1 MQKLT
6 KRFFSWLDPFK
17 MFAALALVTVFLT
30 LSTFWLERIDADLL
44 YESPSLRYVVGSSAD
59 ACPFACIRCTVWDPN
74 AWPKNCVEYRC
85 LDDDDC
91 GDPPPPPPP
100 SPPTAS
106 ASLVCGTSGASGWC
120 IENGKVRIT
129 ASDPAGGTVTVSGTR
144 TVGSSSTNFSCGNPC
159 DVNMVVGEG
168 TVTYRATSSA
178 SGLSSSDQAIAFK
191 FDNVKPSV
199 TSTLAGQTN
208 NGWWRWATFSSNPS
222 DAHSGL
228 ASWFVTDNG
237 FVRTPPFNLSDGE
250 HTIVVTA
257 TDRAGNVQSAT
268 WTPQVDGTGPVITPT
283 VTGAAGENGWWL
295 SDVGVNAF
303 AVDALSGLASLQ
315 FSKDGG
321 STWLSLPQSFTDGVH
336 PIMIRARDVAG
347 NTTIDSRTISVD
359 TIKPAL
365 SFSANGSR
373 GAGNWYVSPVT
384 IDLSASDSGSGV
396 ERVEYR
402 INGSGWIS
410 GSSIPAI
417 EDGVYNLE
425 FRTVDAAGNEFTLP
439 SSLRVDTK
447 PPVVDIASPTSGAV
461 VDKTVRVNG
470 TSLDETSGVDF
481 LEISMNGGG
490 SWQRVSLA
498 SKLASL
504 STLPLTLEATW
515 AYNFETSDLPN
526 GEYDVQVRAA
536 DKAGNVMPPVSVKLL
551 VNNQGPLIDLTD
563 AWQYMEAGQL
573 NVQPNFYR
581 VAAVSISILDGQGNI
596 LWSYTGEP
604 PQVISWN
611 GKVNGEL
618 MPHGDY
624 PVVVV
629 ACDVHGVCSNAEGV
643 VTIPFFQYAQQPEPT
658 EEPTPAPV
666 VAAQLPA
673 PVETPIPDEPK
684 QIFDSKASSGVA
696 RSSAVLVIAGIFLF
710 VFASQTIG
718 DPRPSAAKSLSRA
731 LRKNILSHKE

>member
-1 MQKLT
+1 
-6 KRFFSWLDPFK
+6 
-17 MFAALALVTVFLT
+17 
-30 LSTFWLERIDADLL
+30 
-44 YESPSLRYVVGSSAD
+44 
-59 ACPFACIRCTVWDPN
+59 
-74 AWPKNCVEYRC
+74 
-85 LDDDDC
+85 
-91 GDPPPPPPP
+91 
-100 SPPTAS
+100 
-106 ASLVCGTSGASGWC
+106 
-120 IENGKVRIT
+120 
-129 ASDPAGGTVTVSGTR
+129 
-144 TVGSSSTNFSCGNPC
+144 
-159 DVNMVVGEG
+159 
-168 TVTYRATSSA
+168 
-178 SGLSSSDQAIAFK
+178 
-191 FDNVKPSV
+191 
-199 TSTLAGQTN
+199 
-208 NGWWRWATFSSNPS
+208 
-222 DAHSGL
+222 
-228 ASWFVTDNG
+228 VTDNG

-295 SDVGVNAF
+295 SDVGVNAS

-315 FSKDGG
+315 LSKDGG
-321 STWLSLPQSFTDGVH
+321 STWLSLPQSFTDGIH

-373 GAGNWYVSPVT
+373 GAGSWYVSPVA

-417 EDGVYNLE
+417 DDGVYNLE
-425 FRTVDAAGNEFTLP
+425 FRAVDAAGNEFTLP

-447 PPVVDIASPTSGAV
+447 PPVIDIASPTSGAV
-461 VDKTVRVNG
+461 VDKTIRVNG
-470 TSLDETSGVDF
+470 TSLDETSGLDV
-481 LEISMNGGG
+481 LEIRMNGGG
-490 SWQRVSLA
+490 SWQRVALST
-498 SKLASL
+498 KLASL
-504 STLPLTLEATW
+504 SALPMSYESTW
-515 AYNFETSDLPN
+515 AYDFETSDLPN

-536 DKAGNVMPPVSVKLL
+536 DKAGNLMQPVSIKLL

-573 NVQPNFYR
+573 NVQPNYYQ
-581 VAAVSISILDGQGNI
+581 VAAVSISIHDRDGNI
-596 LWSYTGEP
+596 LWSHTGEP
-604 PQVISWN
+604 PQVISWS

-629 ACDVHGVCSNAEGV
+629 ACDVHGVCSNANGV
-643 VTIPFFQYAQQPEPT
+643 VTIPFFQYVQPEPT
-658 EEPTPAPV
+658 EEPTPVPV
-666 VAAQLPA
+666 MAAQPVAA
-673 PVETPIPDEPK
+673 VETPAPDEPK
-684 QIFDSKASSGVA
+684 RIFDSMASSGVA
-696 RSSAVLVIAGIFLF
+696 RSSAVLAIAGIFLF

-718 DPRPSAAKSLSRA
+718 DPRPSAAQALSRA